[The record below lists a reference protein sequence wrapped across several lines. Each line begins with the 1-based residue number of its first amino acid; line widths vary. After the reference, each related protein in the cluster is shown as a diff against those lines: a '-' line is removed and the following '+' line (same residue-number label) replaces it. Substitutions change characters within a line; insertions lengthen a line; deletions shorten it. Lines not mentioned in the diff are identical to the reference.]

1 MSLAIENIS
10 PTTEKEGKSLLAEKV
25 YYQAKTLDQQF
36 EILVTA
42 FKKCG
47 NKATLKQ
54 LNREM
59 PEFTHHNIYWL
70 LDLWSG
76 HPHTYFDFGRII
88 KRYPVTQTVDSV
100 GRVQHHTK
108 NTLPYFQII
117 EHKKDVSNQSQKIEP
132 IWIYIPSDHPLARSS
147 TIDEYI
153 RQRPFLE
160 EILLNG
166 RVSDNRY

>member
-1 MSLAIENIS
+1 MSLATENIS
-10 PTTEKEGKSLLAEKV
+10 PTEKEGKSPLARKG
-25 YYQAKTLDQQF
+25 YYQDKTLDQQF
-36 EILVTA
+36 ETLVTA

-54 LNREM
+54 LNSEM
-59 PEFTHHNIYWL
+59 PEFTHNNINWL
-70 LDLWSG
+70 LDLWSS

-88 KRYPVTQTVDSV
+88 KRYPVAQTVDSV
-100 GRVQHHTK
+100 GRVQQHTT

-117 EHKKDVSNQSQKIEP
+117 EQKKDVIKQQKQPTEP
-132 IWIYIPSDHPLARSS
+132 VWLYIPSDHPLARSS